1 MHQYQQEFNENFE
14 LGFALSKYPFLVDK
28 SWHNDTSPSFYFK
41 RGEQYLVLWVDHSN
55 PNDRENDAARYSVQ
69 EADNEGNS
77 DIPELYCGSNEIVFE
92 SNSASELDL
101 FLRGL

>member
-14 LGFALSKYPFLVDK
+14 LGFALSEYPFLVDK

-41 RGEQYLVLWVDHSN
+41 RGDQYLVLWVDHSD

-101 FLRGL
+101 FLRCL